1 MEGGETR
8 MSGVEERIVSMKFDN
23 RQFESG
29 IQTSIGSLDKLK
41 QSLQMTGA
49 NQGLNDLQAGANKF
63 SLANLGNATEGISA
77 KFIALSTVAITAL
90 SNITNKAVDA
100 GISITKSLTIKQ
112 VGEGLKLYE
121 LKLGSIQT
129 ILANTA
135 RYGTKLPQVTAAL
148 DDLNEYADKT
158 IYNFGEMTKNV
169 GLFTNA
175 GIRIEDATTMIKG
188 FSNEAAASGTNAQGA
203 AAAAYQLSQALSSGQ
218 VRLMDWRS
226 LTNVGM
232 GNKNMQA
239 SLIELGKSMGT
250 FGKDTE
256 AAKLAST
263 NFNASLEKNWLTTG
277 VMTNY
282 LKIQSGELSKA
293 QMKSLGLTD
302 KQIAKFQK
310 QAKTAEEAAT
320 KVRTGTQF
328 FNVLKESI
336 ASRWSDVF
344 NVIIG
349 DFNEATKF
357 WTKISET
364 ISPMLTEPIK
374 NLTEMLKGWKKLG
387 GRDEVIKG
395 LSNALQILKN
405 LLGPIKKAFE
415 KIFPPMTSKQL
426 YNLSVLFKEFTEKL
440 KNGAIPVGKL
450 LGAVFSVVFSVIK
463 LGIRIVK
470 GILGVFGSLFGSIG
484 GNMDFF
490 TTFADKAQK
499 AAEAINT
506 WFNTIGNKL
515 EAYYKKISD
524 AVFPVVT
531 ALKWL
536 GMAFGALLHGDLE
549 GFLYKLQGSF
559 WSLRELTDQWTD
571 GIGNLGGSFSNLL
584 TKAIDFLKNTGNS
597 AFAPIIGALEG
608 IRQLVDSLFNGKLT
622 AGPFAANNPL
632 MQGVDTLRTAINNIF
647 DKIKELS
654 GFKFSIKGVSKTNK
668 DMQQVATTGETVSE
682 IWSNIL
688 DALKGSG
695 EGIGKALSGIGA
707 PLVALWDKLTEWIKG
722 LDFQDM
728 LAVVNTGFFIALYA
742 TLRKFLGSVDKLVN
756 GFNGV
761 LKALTGY
768 LKTMQNDVR
777 ANMILK
783 IAIAV
788 GILVLALM
796 GLANIPNNDLVKG
809 IIAIGLLVTTLVAAM
824 YVLSKIEVKENAKI
838 VAATASMIL
847 LAISLDF
854 LAIAIAKLGKLK
866 PEELKQGMTAVSL
879 SLIAFGLFIEFAKLN
894 KAAVAAGVAILL
906 IAIAINIL
914 AGAIYILG
922 KLDPKTSEQGLTILG
937 ALVLGIAL
945 LLSSMSALAGGA
957 AGAGFAIL
965 LIAGALYLL
974 AGLIPILGNLDPAAA
989 GRGLEILAKLLGG
1002 LLILIVVMALIG
1014 PEILAAGAAMLA
1026 FAAAIKIL
1034 ADVIVQ
1040 LGNIKYEDAVK
1051 ALTILAR
1058 LAGVIAIFGLVA
1070 TVFGI
1075 QLAVLG
1081 AAILLAGAGVW
1092 LLGSGLILLATALG
1106 LLAVVGAPAILI
1118 LLTLFEGIIGLIPL
1132 FIQQIGLGIV
1142 ALAVVIRD
1150 AGPQLVGALGTLLAS
1165 LIQAIR
1171 DNIPALKEMLKELIA
1186 AGIDVLRSNIQEYV
1200 DAGWELLKGI
1210 INGFRVHIP
1219 EFASMVGDLIVDFL
1233 HALDDNNQRIIT
1245 AGGDLIVHFIEGV
1258 GAESLRIITAAGDTV
1273 LEFVTGLTTYINENA
1288 QKFNDAGWDL
1298 IDAVIKGMAGGLAEG
1313 PKRLWEGVQG
1323 IGNSVVDGVKGIF
1336 KSKSPSKVFIGIGN
1350 DVVAGLAIGLE
1361 DNKKL
1366 VSTAGVSLADNV
1378 VDSTSNV
1385 SKDVVSKLNEAMS
1398 NVGNI
1403 LSTDVNMSPVITP
1416 VIDLTQFRKDASK
1429 MDLGV
1434 SNTTLSADLSLTK
1447 ANAIAN
1453 LAADLQLQELQA
1465 KQTPDPKVIQFV
1477 QNNNSPESLSTTEIY
1492 RRTNNQLSQAKTVI
1506 GSAS

>member
-1 MEGGETR
+1 

-29 IQTSIGSLDKLK
+29 IQTSISSLDKLK

-49 NQGLNDLQAGANKF
+49 SQGLNDLQAGANKF
-63 SLANLGNATEGISA
+63 SLANLGNATDGISA

-100 GISITKSLTIKQ
+100 GINIAKSLTFKQ

-282 LKIQSGELSKA
+282 LKIQSGELSKE

-349 DFNEATKF
+349 DFNEATAF

-571 GIGNLGGSFSNLL
+571 GIGNLGKSFSNAL

-597 AFAPIIGALEG
+597 AFDPIIGALEG
-608 IRQLVDSLFNGKLT
+608 IRQLVDSLFNGKFT

-647 DKIKELS
+647 DKITELS
-654 GFKFSIKGVSKTNK
+654 SFKFSIKGVSKTNK
-668 DMQQVATTGETVSE
+668 DMQKVATTGETVSD
-682 IWSNIL
+682 IWSNIV
-688 DALKGSG
+688 DALKGTG
-695 EGIGKALSGIGA
+695 GGIGKALGEIGA
-707 PLVALWDKLTEWIKG
+707 PLAALWDKLTEWVKG
-722 LDFQDM
+722 LDFQEL
-728 LAVVNTGFFIALYA
+728 LAVVNTGFFIALYI
-742 TLRKFLGSVDKLVN
+742 TLRKFLGSIDKLIR

-761 LKALTGY
+761 LKELTGY
-768 LKTMQNDVR
+768 LKTMQQDVK

-788 GILVLALM
+788 GILVLSLIAL
-796 GLANIPNNDLVKG
+796 ARIPTNDLVAG
-809 IIAIGLLVTTLVAAM
+809 IVAIGLLVTILVQAM
-824 YVLSKIEVKENAKI
+824 KKLGEIEPKENSKI
-838 VAATASMIL
+838 VASTASMIL
-847 LAISLDF
+847 LAFAVRI
-854 LAIAIAKLGKLK
+854 LASAVAKLGAMDPGDLARG
-866 PEELKQGMTAVSL
+866 LLAVGAL
-879 SLIAFGLFIEFAKLN
+879 LAGLGLFAKFAALDKTS
-894 KAAVAAGVAILL
+894 VAAGASLL
-906 IAIAINIL
+906 LMAVAINIL
-914 AGAIYILG
+914 AGAVFILG
-922 KLDPKTSEQGLTILG
+922 NLNPEDAARGLG
-937 ALVLGIAL
+937 VMAALVAGIVL
-945 LLSSMSALAGGA
+945 LLVSLQGMGPGA
-957 AGAGFAIL
+957 AGAGVAIT
-965 LIAGALYLL
+965 LISGALYLL
-974 AGLIPILGNLDPAAA
+974 AGVVVI
-989 GRGLEILAKLLGG
+989 LGG
-1002 LLILIVVMALIG
+1002 LDPGATAKGLGVLAALIG
-1014 PEILAAGAAMLA
+1014 GISALLIALSVVGPGAAGAGLA
-1026 FAAAIKIL
+1026 VLLIAVAVGVLTEALIRLGDMKWDDAASGLGIL
-1034 ADVIVQ
+1034 
-1040 LGNIKYEDAVK
+1040 
-1051 ALTILAR
+1051 LA
-1058 LAGVIAIFGLVA
+1058 LAGIVAVFGVVA
-1070 TVFGI
+1070 TVFAAP
-1075 QLAVLG
+1075 LALLG
-1081 AAILLAGAGVW
+1081 GAILLLGAGFFLVGTGMM
-1092 LLGSGLILLATALG
+1092 LFATALG
-1106 LLAVVGAPAILI
+1106 ILALVGTPATLI
-1118 LLTLFEGIIGLIPL
+1118 IVSMFEAIIGLIPI

-1150 AGPQLVGALGTLLAS
+1150 AGPKLTDALSTLLAG
-1165 LIQAIR
+1165 LIQALR
-1171 DNIPALKEMLKELIA
+1171 ENIPAAAALFEELVD
-1186 AGIDVLRSNIQEYV
+1186 AGINVLRKNLQSYI
-1200 DAGWELLKGI
+1200 DAGWELLKGFLKGI
-1210 INGFRVHIP
+1210 RIHIP
-1219 EFASMVGDLIVDFL
+1219 EFTTLVGDLIEDFIKE
-1233 HALDDNNQRIIT
+1233 LDKNNQRIIT
-1245 AGGDLIVHFIEGV
+1245 AGADLIVHLIEGL
-1258 GAESLRIITAAGDTV
+1258 GRESLRITTAAGDTI
-1273 LEFVTGLTTYINENA
+1273 LTYLNGLTTYINENA
-1288 QKFNDAGWDL
+1288 EKFNKAGEDLVNAIVDGIAIGLEDAPR
-1298 IDAVIKGMAGGLAEG
+1298 IIKRSAGKLGGA
-1313 PKRLWEGVQG
+1313 
-1323 IGNSVVDGVKGIF
+1323 IINGVKGAL
-1336 KSKSPSKVFIGIGN
+1336 KSNSPSKVFIEIGN
-1350 DVVAGLAIGLE
+1350 DVIAGFAIGLE
-1361 DNKKL
+1361 DKKNL

-1378 VDSTSNV
+1378 VDSTANMSRN
-1385 SKDVVSKLNEAMS
+1385 VVSKLNEAMS

-1416 VIDLTQFRKDASK
+1416 VIDLTQFRKDAK
-1429 MDLGV
+1429 GMDLGV
-1434 SNTTLSADLSLTK
+1434 SKTTLSADLSLTK
-1447 ANAIAN
+1447 ANAISN
-1453 LAADLQLQELQA
+1453 LAADLQLQEVQD
-1465 KQTPDPKVIQFV
+1465 KQTQDPKVIQFV

-1506 GSAS
+1506 GSAY